1 MRLPWAFVTSKLTDV
16 ILFEL
21 SFFITFNFI
30 IFIGSDKVKFKDLL
44 KTGYRNVKIAF
55 QYFFFLF
62 IT

>member
-55 QYFFFLF
+55 
-62 IT
+62 